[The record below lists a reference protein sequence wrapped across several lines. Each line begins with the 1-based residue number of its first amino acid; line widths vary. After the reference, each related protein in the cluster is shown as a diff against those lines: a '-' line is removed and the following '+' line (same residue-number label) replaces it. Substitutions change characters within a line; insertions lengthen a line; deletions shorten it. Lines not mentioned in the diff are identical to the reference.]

1 MEAAEDRSATIRRL
15 AFAALSD
22 LGDTRGLAV
31 LAAGL
36 VDCDADV
43 RLLATRLAGRL
54 RARSFQPG
62 VQARLYD
69 VDARVRREAV
79 ASLALLG
86 ASGAAAPVIA
96 ALPLLRG
103 SELRVGATLAVVA
116 RAPDLPLLLRAA
128 RPARGAARL
137 ALLMGFQPALEDG
150 ARAGGAQ
157 AAIELLTAELAR
169 GGVGA
174 ELAADALTGAAP
186 VGRVDG
192 RSLRLIWQ
200 AAAPPVR
207 ARLCEA
213 LASSP
218 DGRLALARALLHP
231 RESGEVQAAAAWA
244 LAGTREPALRRV
256 LEWASNLSHPAVAA
270 NARAALALPLA
281 ARGRGASLRLRLVD
295 EAQAPQGGHWMIAHL
310 PVGPV
315 WFHTGGLGQA
325 RLPHA
330 GAGPLRV
337 EPVEP
342 DLRLRP

>member
-1 MEAAEDRSATIRRL
+1 
-15 AFAALSD
+15 
-22 LGDTRGLAV
+22 
-31 LAAGL
+31 
-36 VDCDADV
+36 
-43 RLLATRLAGRL
+43 
-54 RARSFQPG
+54 
-62 VQARLYD
+62 
-69 VDARVRREAV
+69 
-79 ASLALLG
+79 
-86 ASGAAAPVIA
+86 
-96 ALPLLRG
+96 
-103 SELRVGATLAVVA
+103 VGATLAVVA

-137 ALLMGFQPALEDG
+137 ALLMGFQPALEDA

-157 AAIELLTAELAR
+157 AAIELLVAELAR

-186 VGRVDG
+186 VGRMDG

-200 AAAPPVR
+200 SAAPPVR

-213 LASSP
+213 LASSS

-256 LEWASNLSHPAVAA
+256 LEWASTLSHPAVAA
-270 NARAALALPLA
+270 NARAALVLRPAV
-281 ARGRGASLRLRLVD
+281 RGRGGSLRLRLVD
-295 EAQAPQGGHWMIAHL
+295 ETQAPQEDRWMIAHL

-330 GAGPLRV
+330 GAGLLRV
-337 EPVEP
+337 EPVDP
-342 DLRLRP
+342 GLGLRR